1 MTIGG
6 ISAVFLERD
15 GMLIADSGYPHQEE
29 DLAILPGAAEA
40 VRRLNK
46 AGYLVVVATHQP
58 GVGRGMFSETQMAA
72 FNDLLVRRMAA
83 LGARIAAVY
92 ACPYSADAPLP
103 AYRVED
109 HPDCKP
115 NPGMLIRAMA
125 DHRIDP
131 ARAFLIGM
139 TDEDLETARRAGI
152 NGFRFDGLDLDE
164 YVHELLGG

>member
-1 MTIGG
+1 MTSGG

-15 GMLIADSGYPHQEE
+15 GMLIADSGYPHREE
-29 DLAILPGAAEA
+29 DLVILPGAAEA

-46 AGYLVVVATHQP
+46 AGYLVVVTTHQP
-58 GVGRGMFSETQMAA
+58 GVGRGMFSEPQMVA
-72 FNDLLVRRMAA
+72 FNDLLIRKMAA

-103 AYRVED
+103 AYRVAD

-115 NPGMLIRAMA
+115 NPGLLIRAMA

-131 ARAFLIGM
+131 ARAFLVGM
-139 TDEDLETARRAGI
+139 TEDDLEMARRAGI
-152 NGFRFDGLDLDE
+152 NGFRFDGLDLDD